1 MSDLK
6 HFKLMLK
13 YLKDDVLQIILY
25 VIFSI
30 LLNVLPLL
38 TSIFW
43 AYVVDNLTTN
53 QQTNFII
60 FLALFSLSNILS
72 WAICS
77 TIQDLLY
84 NKLEKDFIK
93 NGQIDLYN
101 KILDLPAIAFED
113 MGVGEL
119 TNRLNNDLEKIISL
133 LKGIIDLSSRFIMA
147 VVILIYSF
155 YVSIFV
161 GLEFIILGVIMYILA
176 NIYYPKIK
184 KAQEEISK
192 ESDKLSKN
200 ATEDINGIREI
211 KALGIKDNASFR
223 MLKIIENINYKQ
235 RKIAN
240 DENIYYGINNF
251 VYFAI
256 EFIIFLTL
264 GLLVFKGDIDI
275 KLFLVI
281 QTLIWRFDGV
291 IENLSNFGI
300 NYNKVVVSLKRI
312 DELVNNRLYKDEKFG
327 TKEIN
332 DDKIKIVFDDVKF
345 KYRKDEDYILNG
357 LTMQLLPNK
366 KIAIVGKSGQGKST
380 IFNLLM
386 RYFDTSLG
394 KIKIND
400 IDIKNLTE
408 DNLRKNISIIRQNP
422 YLFNQSIMEN
432 FKMVKNDATLEEVR
446 DVCKKAYID
455 DYIMSL
461 PKKYN
466 TVIGEG
472 GVNLSGGQ
480 KQRIAIARTL
490 LKNAKVILFDEATSA
505 LDNESQEYIKKT
517 IDNLVGTHT
526 VIIVAH
532 RLSTIMDSD
541 IIYLIDNGKVLAR
554 GNHKEL
560 LKTSSLYRRLYNPE
574 MSSLDNDLFTF

>member
-1 MSDLK
+1 MKDLK

-13 YLKDDVLQIILY
+13 YLKNDKLQITLY

-30 LLNVLPLL
+30 LLNVLPLAI
-38 TSIFW
+38 SISW
-43 AYVVDNLTTN
+43 AYTVDNLTTN
-53 QQTNFII
+53 QQANFII
-60 FLALFSLSNILS
+60 FLTLFGLSNILTWS
-72 WAICS
+72 ICS
-77 TIQDLLY
+77 TIKELLY
-84 NKLEKDFIK
+84 NKLEKNFIK

-101 KILDLPAIAFED
+101 KILDLPAIAFEN

-133 LKGIIDLSSRFIMA
+133 LKRIIDLSSRFIIA
-147 VVILIYSF
+147 IVILIYSF

-161 GLEFIILGVIMYILA
+161 GLEFIMFGIIMYVLA
-176 NIYYPKIK
+176 NIYYPRIK
-184 KAQEEISK
+184 KVQEEISK

-211 KALGIKDNASFR
+211 KALGIKDNASSR
-223 MLKIIENINYKQ
+223 MIKIIESINYKQ
-235 RKIAN
+235 KKISN

-251 VYFAI
+251 VYFTI

-264 GLLVFKGDIDI
+264 GFLVFKGNIDI

-281 QTLIWRFDGV
+281 QTLIWRFDSV
-291 IENLSNFGI
+291 IENLSDFGI

-312 DELVNNRLYKDEKFG
+312 DELVNNRLYKDENFG
-327 TKEIN
+327 IKEIN
-332 DDKIKIVFDDVKF
+332 DDKIKITFDDVKF

-400 IDIKNLTE
+400 VDIKDLTE
-408 DNLRKNISIIRQNP
+408 ENLRSNISIIRQDP
-422 YLFNQSIMEN
+422 YLFNQSIIDN
-432 FKMVKNDATLEEVR
+432 FKMVNNNATLKEIR
-446 DVCKKAYID
+446 NVCKKAYID

-466 TVIGEG
+466 TMIGEG

-517 IDNLVGTHT
+517 IDDLVSTHT
-526 VIIVAH
+526 IIIVAH
-532 RLSTIMDSD
+532 RLSTIMDAD
-541 IIYLIDNGKVLAR
+541 IIYLIDSGKVLAS

-560 LKTSSLYRRLYNPE
+560 LKKSDLYKKLYNPKINNNE
-574 MSSLDNDLFTF
+574 NDLFKF

>member
-43 AYVVDNLTTN
+43 AYVVDDLTTN

-422 YLFNQSIMEN
+422 YLFNQSIIEN

-446 DVCKKAYID
+446 DVCKKAYVD

-526 VIIVAH
+526 IIIVAH

>member
-43 AYVVDNLTTN
+43 AYVVDDLTTN

-161 GLEFIILGVIMYILA
+161 GLEFIILGIIMYILA
-176 NIYYPKIK
+176 NIYYPRIK
-184 KAQEEISK
+184 KVQEEISK

-211 KALGIKDNASFR
+211 KSLGIKDNASSI
-223 MLKIIENINYKQ
+223 MIKIIENINYKQ
-235 RKIAN
+235 KKISN

-251 VYFAI
+251 VYFTI

-264 GLLVFKGDIDI
+264 GLLVFKGNIDI

-422 YLFNQSIMEN
+422 YLFNQSIIEN

-526 VIIVAH
+526 IIIVAH